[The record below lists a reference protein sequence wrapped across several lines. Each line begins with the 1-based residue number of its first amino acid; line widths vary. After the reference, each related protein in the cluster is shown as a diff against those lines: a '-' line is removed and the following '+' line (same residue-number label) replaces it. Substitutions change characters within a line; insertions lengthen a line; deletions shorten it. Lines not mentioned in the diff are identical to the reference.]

1 MAVETD
7 GRHFIYLARDNAVFE
22 MEPEIHSLV
31 ELYENDSQRLT
42 SDLEDS
48 RRQAGS
54 DRWSVF
60 ESLLAGRIVLREASE
75 ENMSGESMSEKGV
88 SEAQGR
94 KDIPMRTLVLHLTD
108 ACNLDCAYC
117 YHEDAGSEDTSVSS
131 MSQEVAMRA
140 TDLLVENS
148 GNAKEIVLVFFGG
161 EPLLRFPLIRE
172 TTAYARKRAADAD
185 KKVKLAITTNATL
198 LTPEIIGFLH
208 GNEIGVTVSMDGVG
222 ELHDR
227 HRRFRDGSKT
237 YKTVE
242 RNVLALLNARGSR
255 PVVARVTVADSAE
268 HVPETLDQLLALG
281 FSEAGFAPV
290 TTADPRFQLDKDG
303 MDLLLEKFR
312 LLSER
317 FLETAMAGD
326 LLGFTNLIDLLT
338 TLHEGEVKSHPCGA
352 GLGLFSVD
360 PKGRL
365 YPCQRFTG
373 RKRWRMGDVAS
384 GPDYEKVAP
393 FRKASALNAKTPCKS
408 CRARAI
414 CAGGCYH
421 EALVRMGDASIP
433 NLHYCGWI
441 KEWLAVGL
449 HVYTKLHLA
458 RPDYLD
464 KLSMTRGH
472 APFQSHTL

>member
-1 MAVETD
+1 MTVETD

-22 MEPEIHSLV
+22 MEPELCSLV
-31 ELYENDSQRLT
+31 ERYENDPQQLT
-42 SDLEDS
+42 ADLEDS
-48 RRQAGS
+48 RKTPGS
-54 DRWSVF
+54 ERWPVF
-60 ESLLAGRIVLREASE
+60 QSLLAGRIVLREASE
-75 ENMSGESMSEKGV
+75 ENMSEKSASEKPD
-88 SEAQGR
+88 R
-94 KDIPMRTLVLHLTD
+94 KDVPMQTLVLHLTD
-108 ACNLDCAYC
+108 ACNLNCAYC
-117 YHEDAGSEDTSVSS
+117 YHGDADSERKCAAPMSS
-131 MSQEVAMRA
+131 EVARKA

-148 GNAKEIVLVFFGG
+148 GKAKEVVLVFFGG
-161 EPLLRFPLIRE
+161 EPLLNFPLIRE
-172 TTAYARKRAADAD
+172 TTVYARQKAAAVG
-185 KKVKLAITTNATL
+185 KKAKFAITTNATL
-198 LTPEIIGFLH
+198 LTPENVDFLH
-208 GNEIGVTVSMDGVG
+208 GNEIGVTISMDGVG
-222 ELHDR
+222 ALHDR
-227 HRRFRDGSKT
+227 YRRFKDGSVT
-237 YKTVE
+237 YETVE
-242 RNVLALLNARGSR
+242 RNVLALLNARGRR
-255 PVVARVTVADSAE
+255 PVVARVTVADSAG
-268 HVPETLDQLLALG
+268 HVPETLDRLLALG

-290 TTADPRFQLDKDG
+290 TTSDPAFQLDKDG

-317 FLETAMAGD
+317 FLETAMDGG

-360 PKGRL
+360 PQGRL

-373 RKRWRMGDVAS
+373 RERWRMGDVAS
-384 GPDYEKVAP
+384 GPDIEKVAP
-393 FRKASALNAKTPCKS
+393 FRKASALDAKTPCKS

-421 EALVRMGDASIP
+421 EALVRMGDASAP

-449 HVYTKLHLA
+449 HVYTKLYLA

-472 APFQSHTL
+472 APFQSHAL